1 MVGATKISWWLSAAP
16 SHCDAA
22 AQFDLRREDRFD
34 APMIGLVRLGFW
46 QSPNAG
52 ILTACLLAVATARA
66 ADDEKKWEV
75 ASRKTDLT
83 VYERLRKGGD
93 IKEFKA
99 IGTIA
104 APPIAVRQVL
114 DDVEEYPRFM
124 PYVIEAKVLS
134 QERGS
139 RVTYQRLSPP
149 IVGDRDYTI
158 RVKFETQRGAEGMCY
173 GSRWQ
178 AANDLGPAEK
188 KGVARVKITEGSWLL
203 EPIDNGRRTRATYA
217 LFSDSGGKLPAMI
230 ANTAS
235 RTAIPKLFESVRK
248 QVRLEKYQRP
258 R

>member
-1 MVGATKISWWLSAAP
+1 MVGATEIPCGVSASP

-22 AQFDLRREDRFD
+22 AEFDLRRVVRFD
-34 APMIGLVRLGFW
+34 ASMTVPSRPRCW
-46 QSPNAG
+46 QIRNAA
-52 ILTACLLAVATARA
+52 LLAAWLLAVAPARS

-75 ASRKTDLT
+75 ASQKADLT
-83 VYERLRKGGD
+83 VYQRLRKGAD

-104 APPIAVRQVL
+104 APPISVRQVL
-114 DDVEEYPRFM
+114 DDVEEFPRFM
-124 PYVIEAKVLS
+124 PYVVEAKVLS

-158 RVKFETQRGAEGMCY
+158 RVKFEILRGADGLCY

-188 KGVARVKITEGSWLL
+188 AGVARVKITEGSWLL
-203 EPIDNGRRTRATYA
+203 EPIDDGRRTRATYA
-217 LFSDSGGKLPAMI
+217 LFSDSGGKLPVMI

-235 RTAIPKLFESVRK
+235 RTAIPKLFDSVRK
-248 QVRLEKYQRP
+248 QVRLEKYRRP
-258 R
+258 